1 MAQHGVVMPIVE
13 CDAGDP
19 HVRVV
24 TRGFVPLS
32 DNGTPSLARQ
42 LQSTVSRTLAGATDE
57 ERQSPK
63 LLGARIDAELNRL
76 FRRETHQRPLVL
88 STVLER

>member
-1 MAQHGVVMPIVE
+1 MARHGVVIPIVE
-13 CDAGDP
+13 CDGGER
-19 HVRVV
+19 HVTVV

-32 DNGTPSLARQ
+32 GNGAASLTRQ
-42 LQSTVSRTLAGATDE
+42 LQSTVSRTLDGATDDE
-57 ERQSPK
+57 HGSPE
-63 LLGARIDAELNRL
+63 LLGARIDVELNRL